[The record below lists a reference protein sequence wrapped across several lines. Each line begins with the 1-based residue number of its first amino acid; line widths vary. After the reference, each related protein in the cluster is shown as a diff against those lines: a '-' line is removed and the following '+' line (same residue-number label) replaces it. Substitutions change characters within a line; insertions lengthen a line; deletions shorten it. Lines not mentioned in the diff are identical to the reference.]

1 MSWAH
6 IYARKGD
13 VMIQT
18 VALLSVFGLGI
29 AFSAVGA
36 LKLELTRQLKINDAQ
51 FGKLISALMFTSIF
65 VVLAF
70 GPLVD
75 MFGYRPI
82 AIAGFLLGALAVYM
96 LVSSRS
102 YGGAALSCIVLGVGA
117 MCLNLGNTLIPM
129 VLFEGNPAAASNFG
143 NIFFGIG
150 AFITPILVGMLLS
163 RLGYKATG
171 TLITLLLLV
180 PVTVAAFAAYPEV
193 QRTGL
198 TFGRAFADAF
208 GLLANPA
215 IVIAGLAL
223 FCYVGLEVS
232 MGGWISTYA
241 ANQGYDSRG
250 ANMVLSSFW
259 VGLMIARLIASVAV
273 TSTNGIW
280 AISIL
285 ALAIAVLTGLMIAT
299 NSKSFAAL
307 LVFLT
312 GICFGPIFPTVVGVT
327 FSKIDQSSYGSA
339 FGIIFAIGLLGGS
352 TLPAA
357 IGMYS
362 RGKPIKK
369 SFPIAIAAALVLF
382 VLAFL
387 MGRV

>member
-1 MSWAH
+1 
-6 IYARKGD
+6 
-13 VMIQT
+13 MIKI

-29 AFSAVGA
+29 AFSSVGA
-36 LKLELTRQLKINDAQ
+36 LKLELVKQLRISDAR
-51 FGKLISALMFTSIF
+51 FGRLISALMFTSIF

-75 MFGYRPI
+75 MLGYRPL
-82 AIAGFLLGALAVYM
+82 AIAGFVLAALAIYL
-96 LVSSRS
+96 LVSARS
-102 YGGAALSCIVLGVGA
+102 YGSAVLSCIVLGVGA

-129 VLFEGNPAAASNFG
+129 VLFHGNPAAASNFG

-163 RLGYKATG
+163 RMGYRSTG
-171 TLITLLLLV
+171 AFIALIILT
-180 PVTVAAFAAYPEV
+180 PAFFAALAVYPEV
-193 QRTGL
+193 QQTGL
-198 TFGRAFADAF
+198 TFGQAFGSAF

-241 ANQGYDSRG
+241 ANQGFAARG

-259 VGLMIARLIASVAV
+259 IGLMAARLVATVAV
-273 TSTNGIW
+273 TPENGIW
-280 AISIL
+280 TVSVL
-285 ALAIAVLTGLMIAT
+285 ALAAAVILGLMMAT
-299 NSKSFAAL
+299 NSKPYAAI
-307 LVFLT
+307 LVFLV
-312 GICFGPIFPTVVGVT
+312 GLCFGPVFPTVVGVT
-327 FSKIDQSSYGSA
+327 FARIDPAVYGSA
-339 FGIIFAIGLLGGS
+339 FGIIFAVGLLGGS

-362 RGKPIKK
+362 RGKPVKK
-369 SFPIAIAAALVLF
+369 SFPIAMAASLVLF
-382 VLAFL
+382 VLVFI
-387 MGRV
+387 MGRI

>member
-1 MSWAH
+1 
-6 IYARKGD
+6 
-13 VMIQT
+13 MIQT

-241 ANQGYDSRG
+241 ANQGFDSRG

-299 NSKSFAAL
+299 NSKNFAAL

>member
-1 MSWAH
+1 
-6 IYARKGD
+6 
-13 VMIQT
+13 MIQT

>member
-1 MSWAH
+1 
-6 IYARKGD
+6 
-13 VMIQT
+13 MIQT

-29 AFSAVGA
+29 AFSVVGA
-36 LKLELTRQLKINDAQ
+36 LKLELAKQLKINDAQ
-51 FGKLISALMFTSIF
+51 FGKLISALMLTSIF

-96 LVSSRS
+96 LVSSRA
-102 YGGAALSCIVLGVGA
+102 YGSAVLSCIVLGVGA

-150 AFITPILVGMLLS
+150 AFITPILVGMLLH

-171 TLITLLLLV
+171 TLITLLLLA
-180 PVTVAAFAAYPEV
+180 PVVVAAFASFPEV
-193 QRTGL
+193 QKTGL
-198 TFGRAFADAF
+198 TFGQAFAGAF

-241 ANQGYDSRG
+241 ANQGFESRG

-259 VGLMIARLIASVAV
+259 IGLMIARLIATVAV
-273 TSTNGIW
+273 TSANGIW
-280 AISIL
+280 AVSIL
-285 ALAIAVLTGLMIAT
+285 ALAAAVLMGLMIAT
-299 NSKSFAAL
+299 NSKNLAAL

-312 GICFGPIFPTVVGVT
+312 GFCFGPIFPTVVGIT

-369 SFPIAIAAALVLF
+369 SFPIAMAAALVLF

>member
-1 MSWAH
+1 
-6 IYARKGD
+6 
-13 VMIQT
+13 MIQT

-180 PVTVAAFAAYPEV
+180 PVTVAAFATYPEV

-198 TFGRAFADAF
+198 TFGQAFADAF
-208 GLLANPA
+208 SLLANPA

-241 ANQGYDSRG
+241 ANQGFDSRG

-299 NSKSFAAL
+299 NSKNFAAL

>member
-1 MSWAH
+1 
-6 IYARKGD
+6 
-13 VMIQT
+13 MIQT

-29 AFSAVGA
+29 AFSVIGA
-36 LKLELTRQLKINDAQ
+36 LKLELVKQLQINDAR

-82 AIAGFLLGALAVYM
+82 AIAGFLLGALAVYL

-102 YGGAALSCIVLGVGA
+102 YGSAIVSCIVLGIGA
-117 MCLNLGNTLIPM
+117 MCMNLGNTLIPM
-129 VLFEGNPAAASNFG
+129 VLFQGNPAAASNFG
-143 NIFFGIG
+143 NVFFGIG
-150 AFITPILVGMLLS
+150 AFITPFLVGILLS
-163 RLGYKATG
+163 RLGYRVTG
-171 TLITLLLLV
+171 MVIALILLV
-180 PVTVAAFAAYPEV
+180 PVVIAAFAIYPEV
-193 QRTGL
+193 QKTGL
-198 TFGRAFADAF
+198 TFAQAFAGAF

-215 IVIAGLAL
+215 IIVAGLAL

-241 ANQGYDSRG
+241 ANQGFDPRG

-259 VGLMIARLIASVAV
+259 IGLMIARLIATVVV
-273 TSTNGIW
+273 TSANGIW
-280 AISIL
+280 AVSVL
-285 ALAIAVLTGLMIAT
+285 ALAATVIIGLMIAAK
-299 NSKSFAAL
+299 SKAFAAL

-312 GICFGPIFPTVVGVT
+312 GLCFGPIFPTVVGVT
-327 FSKIDQSSYGSA
+327 FAKIDPSIYGSA
-339 FGIIFAIGLLGGS
+339 FGIIFAVGLLGGS

-362 RGKPIKK
+362 QGKPIKK
-369 SFPIAIAAALVLF
+369 SFPIAMAAALILF
-382 VLAFL
+382 ALAFI